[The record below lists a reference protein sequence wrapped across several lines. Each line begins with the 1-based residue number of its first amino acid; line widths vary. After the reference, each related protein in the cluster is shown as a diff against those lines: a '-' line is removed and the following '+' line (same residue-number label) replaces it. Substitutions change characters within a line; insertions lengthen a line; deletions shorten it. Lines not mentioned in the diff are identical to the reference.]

1 MRTTRQVPLWQQER
15 EKKKEN
21 ERMISKKRVE
31 DLYIL
36 WKENKEATESSKDY
50 LKSRK
55 RKQYIW
61 PSINEQLLFIK
72 RYEKDISSLRCE
84 EEERNGYGPIDMEM
98 KRDEELKIRSRQEAL
113 RIKEA
118 LSLKIKEE
126 KYIKNRKEMLIR
138 FEGYVMMY
146 ILGLLMS
153 LYMRG
158 FV

>member
-61 PSINEQLLFIK
+61 PSINEQRLFIK
-72 RYEKDISSLRCE
+72 RYEKDISSLKRWE
-84 EEERNGYGPIDMEM
+84 EMRQWADQEVRWSRWN
-98 KRDEELKIRSRQEAL
+98 KELKIRSRQEAL